1 MQNYEGWSPQSLSLS
16 DYLLMSLIAATMVQ
30 VHIKMAI
37 RSASVQ
43 ITTPVRADILNKVL
57 SGAQLLTNMLF
68 ICFVCKGRPIR
79 YLT

>member
-1 MQNYEGWSPQSLSLS
+1 
-16 DYLLMSLIAATMVQ
+16 MVQ